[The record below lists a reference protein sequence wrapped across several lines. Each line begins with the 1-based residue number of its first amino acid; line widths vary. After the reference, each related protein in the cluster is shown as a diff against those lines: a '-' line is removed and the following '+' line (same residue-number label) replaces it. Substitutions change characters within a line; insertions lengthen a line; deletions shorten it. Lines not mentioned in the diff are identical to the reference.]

1 MKSIKAGGQ
10 AHCPN
15 HCEQFD
21 VEYWSFVRADQDP
34 DLKTA
39 ALGGELNL
47 FCCPECKTFFHHDS
61 NLIYL
66 DAPAELMVFVFAHA
80 DKAKED
86 ALVAKMKEDYAL
98 IKKTL
103 SKTLQLDYEPA
114 YVFGL
119 EALKSVLEHEEELTF
134 ESEVVAAACA
144 AAGLQVARL
153 KPAYARKNHFP
164 LYVPAAD
171 KPGANAYALAA
182 HKVLKAGLN
191 SKLLQNF
198 MDRMSE
204 EGASEP
210 LLL

>member
-1 MKSIKAGGQ
+1 MKSIKAEGQ

-103 SKTLQLDYEPA
+103 S
-114 YVFGL
+114 
-119 EALKSVLEHEEELTF
+119 
-134 ESEVVAAACA
+134 
-144 AAGLQVARL
+144 
-153 KPAYARKNHFP
+153 
-164 LYVPAAD
+164 
-171 KPGANAYALAA
+171 
-182 HKVLKAGLN
+182 
-191 SKLLQNF
+191 
-198 MDRMSE
+198 
-204 EGASEP
+204 
-210 LLL
+210 